1 MNKTMND
8 KNSQQL
14 QFLQK
19 SNNKGSTQKINTG
32 MSSAMM
38 GKSQAVKKAAKTEKV
53 TPVKVF
59 EIIIMTLII
68 VSSIMLIVDNPYID
82 PESDSIVFIGY
93 LDNCFTVLF
102 TIEALIKIIAMGFF
116 FNNSTLREKKL
127 DPYMRSPWNVL
138 DIIVVAASLMDFVV
152 MVKASTATEEP
163 EDGEGGALTSN
174 LKSVKALRA
183 LRALRPLRMISR
195 NQGMKLI
202 VNALLASLPS
212 IMNVTIVCILFILI
226 FAIVGVSFFKGAYG
240 HCVMDDEEMMA
251 KVTN

>member
-1 MNKTMND
+1 M
-8 KNSQQL
+8 Q
-14 QFLQK
+14 
-19 SNNKGSTQKINTG
+19 TG
-32 MSSAMM
+32 MSSVMN
-38 GKSQAVKKAAKTEKV
+38 KSQSVKKAAKTEKI

-59 EIIIMTLII
+59 EAIIMTLII

-82 PESDSIVFIGY
+82 PESNTIIFVGY

-102 TIEALIKIIAMGFF
+102 TIEASIKIIAMGLF
-116 FNNSTLREKKL
+116 FNNDKLKEKKL
-127 DPYMRSPWNVL
+127 DPYMKSAWNVL

-152 MVKASTATEEP
+152 MVKASGASADDE
-163 EDGEGGALTSN
+163 GGGGALTSN

-212 IMNVTIVCILFILI
+212 IMNVTIVCMLFILI

-240 HCVMDDEEMMA
+240 HCVMDDEELISQ
-251 KVTN
+251 VTN

>member
-1 MNKTMND
+1 
-8 KNSQQL
+8 
-14 QFLQK
+14 
-19 SNNKGSTQKINTG
+19 
-32 MSSAMM
+32 
-38 GKSQAVKKAAKTEKV
+38 
-53 TPVKVF
+53 
-59 EIIIMTLII
+59 MTLII
-68 VSSIMLIVDNPYID
+68 ISSIMLIVDNPYID
-82 PESDSIVFIGY
+82 PESEKIVFIGY

-116 FNNSTLREKKL
+116 FNNSTLKEKKL

-152 MVKASTATEEP
+152 MVKASTATQEP
-163 EDGEGGALTSN
+163 EGGEGGALTSN

-226 FAIVGVSFFKGAYG
+226 FAIVGVSFFKGAFG
-240 HCVMDDEEMMA
+240 FCSLDDEELMA
-251 KVTN
+251 KVTNQLNCVEYGGEWTNPIENFDNAKRGVMTLIEMMTTEGWIDVMNAGVDSVPPVDGI

>member
-1 MNKTMND
+1 MNK
-8 KNSQQL
+8 
-14 QFLQK
+14 
-19 SNNKGSTQKINTG
+19 
-32 MSSAMM
+32 SAIT
-38 GKSQAVKKAAKTEKV
+38 KKAQKTEKI

-59 EIIIMTLII
+59 EAIIMTLII
-68 VSSIMLIVDNPYID
+68 VSSIMLVVDNPYVD
-82 PESDSIVFIGY
+82 PESDKIVFVGY

-116 FNNSTLREKKL
+116 FNNQTLRERKL
-127 DPYMRSPWNVL
+127 EAYMRSAWNVL
-138 DIIVVAASLMDFVV
+138 DIIVVAASLMDFIV
-152 MVKASTATEEP
+152 MVKASGASAGDEAA
-163 EDGEGGALTSN
+163 GGGALTSN

-212 IMNVTIVCILFILI
+212 IMNVTIVCMLFILI

-240 HCVMDDEEMMA
+240 FCEMDDEELLA
-251 KVTN
+251 